1 MPLAVGK
8 TEAFTAV
15 NLAVGFRLLD
25 ERMTLQVI
33 GSNVFDEEIQQH
45 YFGDIISRKITGQV
59 GFRF

>member
-1 MPLAVGK
+1 M
-8 TEAFTAV
+8 

-33 GSNVFDEEIQQH
+33 GSNIFDEDIQQH
-45 YFGDIISRKITGQV
+45 YYGDILSRKITVQI